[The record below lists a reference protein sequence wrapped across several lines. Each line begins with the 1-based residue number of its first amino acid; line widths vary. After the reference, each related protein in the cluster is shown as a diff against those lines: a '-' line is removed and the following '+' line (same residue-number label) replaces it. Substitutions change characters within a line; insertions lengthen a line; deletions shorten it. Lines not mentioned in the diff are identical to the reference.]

1 MSVLDELAAKL
12 VADGV
17 GVLGTSIFIGSAAV
31 LPGGDGPYITLLE
44 TGGIAPG
51 GFRGEG
57 GRTQNQDSIA
67 TQHPTVQ
74 VVSRAKSYQ
83 AARAKAK
90 AAFDSLDGTWN
101 EILSGT
107 YYLKITARQEPTDTG
122 LDDAG
127 RVRITF
133 NVDTDKAPS

>member
-1 MSVLDELAAKL
+1 MSVLEEIANKL

-17 GVLGTSIFIGSAAV
+17 GVLGTSIFISSAAV
-31 LPGGDGPYITLLE
+31 LPTGDGPYITLTE
-44 TGGIAPG
+44 TGGVAPG

-57 GRTQNQDSIA
+57 GRTQNQSGVS

-74 VVSRAKSYQ
+74 VVTRAKSFPV
-83 AARAKAK
+83 ARAKAL
-90 AAFDSLDGTWN
+90 AAYNSLDGTWN
-101 EILSGT
+101 ETLSGT
-107 YYLKITARQEPTDTG
+107 FYLSITARQEPTDTG

-127 RVRITF
+127 RVRVTF